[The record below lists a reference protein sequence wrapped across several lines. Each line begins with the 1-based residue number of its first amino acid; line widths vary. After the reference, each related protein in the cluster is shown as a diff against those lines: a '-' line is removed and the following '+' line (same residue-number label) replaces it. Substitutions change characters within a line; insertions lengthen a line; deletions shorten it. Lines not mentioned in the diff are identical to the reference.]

1 MYTPRYLK
9 FTSSGAETHPVNNV
23 FDYVFSGRLSNFLW
37 ISVRNITLALPE
49 GKSFFNFRP
58 FLVGEDPV
66 GTRQHLLRSQCCTNV
81 HTLNW
86 QGWPGKSCAV
96 CSRSTVSV
104 YRNRDS
110 ERSI

>member
-9 FTSSGAETHPVNNV
+9 FTSSGEETHPVNNV

-66 GTRQHLLRSQCCTNV
+66 GTRQHLLRLPGVTNTDNSTRHRRLCQDPGNSQ
-81 HTLNW
+81 L
-86 QGWPGKSCAV
+86 
-96 CSRSTVSV
+96 
-104 YRNRDS
+104 
-110 ERSI
+110 E

>member
-58 FLVGEDPV
+58 FLFGEDPV
-66 GTRQHLLRSQCCTNV
+66 GTRQHLLRLPGVTNTDNSTRHRRLCQDPGNSQ
-81 HTLNW
+81 L
-86 QGWPGKSCAV
+86 
-96 CSRSTVSV
+96 
-104 YRNRDS
+104 
-110 ERSI
+110 E